1 MKWMKRYPLLLM
13 LMVSGIVLAGTGLAG
28 KQGIYKDYT
37 YDGWKMPLSSL
48 VFLGLHDG
56 ILPGIEQEGGPVIA
70 EGLLMEKSLDGDAM
84 NENGKEGVSAAEDG
98 ANGDLNGNLN
108 EDSNAQGALSEKNAQ
123 DRDKGALAEEKERT
137 YTFEKVT
144 EEYFDDALFIG
155 DSRTVGL
162 QDYAGMEGRATFYC
176 KTSLTIWD
184 VLEKPIVKEEG
195 QKQLLTVEEALT
207 QNQFG
212 KIYLMVGI
220 NELGRGNTE
229 LFMEQYA
236 KVVNRIRELQPDAII
251 FVEGIMRV
259 AGKKNASDAIFN
271 NTNINEKNERIRE
284 LADNKD
290 IFYIDVNEVVCDEEG
305 NLNADY
311 TSDEVHL
318 KAVYY
323 QIWKEFLLEHGIVRE
338 ESNAKEQEGGAS

>member
-1 MKWMKRYPLLLM
+1 MKWMKRYPLFLM
-13 LMVSGIVLAGTGLAG
+13 LTVSGLALAGAGLAG
-28 KQGIYKDYT
+28 KRGIYKDYT
-37 YDGWKMPLSSL
+37 YDGLKMPLASL

-56 ILPGIEQEGGPVIA
+56 ILPGIEPEGGLA
-70 EGLLMEKSLDGDAM
+70 ETAGQPTEATEKSLDDEM
-84 NENGKEGVSAAEDG
+84 N
-98 ANGDLNGNLN
+98 ANG
-108 EDSNAQGALSEKNAQ
+108 DSNAQGELSEKNVP
-123 DRDKGALAEEKERT
+123 DSEEGALEEEKERT
-137 YTFEKVT
+137 YTFERVT

-162 QDYAGMEGRATFYC
+162 LDYAGIEERATFYC

-184 VLEKPIVKEEG
+184 VLEKPIVKAEG

-229 LFMEQYA
+229 LFMEQYVE
-236 KVVNRIRELQPDAII
+236 VVNRIRKLQPDAVI

-271 NTNINEKNERIRE
+271 NTNINEKNGRIRE

-305 NLNADY
+305 NLNAEY
-311 TSDEVHL
+311 TFDEVHL
-318 KAVYY
+318 KAAYY

-338 ESNAKEQEGGAS
+338 ESNAKAREGGAS